1 MEDYDYGQNRYDSRI
16 HGKYAESRKYITEE
30 MQKKIYVIT
39 AKLGVI
45 PFRVITYCDS
55 DVQVNW
61 RVDGKSYM
69 ELLQLD
75 SLNINLCFMKDKKI
89 VWHKDF
95 KKNDPFLKN

>member
-1 MEDYDYGQNRYDSRI
+1 MSLLNDN
-16 HGKYAESRKYITEE
+16 ITEE
-30 MQKKIYVIT
+30 IQKKIYFIT

-69 ELLQLD
+69 WRSLD
-75 SLNINLCFMKDKKI
+75 CGKVMDWLEVMAWGSEPYYIDIDNL
-89 VWHKDF
+89 
-95 KKNDPFLKN
+95 

>member
-1 MEDYDYGQNRYDSRI
+1 MSLLNVN
-16 HGKYAESRKYITEE
+16 ITEE
-30 MQKKIYVIT
+30 IQAKIYVIT

-69 ELLQLD
+69 WRSLDCGKVMDWVEVMELGSEPYCIDLD
-75 SLNINLCFMKDKKI
+75 NL
-89 VWHKDF
+89 
-95 KKNDPFLKN
+95 